1 MLCLRGLKRFTK
13 ANTDLIPVCIAS
25 LCGVCVSSLCYC
37 VGSRAVLRF
46 PPPVQRHAYEVVIG
60 NNKLAECVASANG
73 CLSVWSTCPGCNPTL
88 AQTQLGC
95 IPQPPITLNAGV
107 AEIEK

>member
-60 NNKLAECVASANG
+60 KNKLAECVQVLMVV
-73 CLSVWSTCPGCNPTL
+73 CLFGRLVRGVTPPWPKHSWDVFHNP
-88 AQTQLGC
+88 
-95 IPQPPITLNAGV
+95 P
-107 AEIEK
+107 